1 MAKMT
6 KEELSYLL
14 EQQARLAVGYYDS
27 ELANEQLQAQRYY
40 KGEPFGNEQEGRS
53 RVISRDVATTVD
65 SVMPDLIKLFLAGDD
80 VVEFEAL
87 EEGQEESARNATDL
101 VNHIFYKDNDGYTTI
116 HDWAKDGLLNKIGI
130 VQVYWDVT
138 SKIEE
143 RVFEGQ
149 PEEQLMMM
157 QQDGWDLEEATQQD
171 GMDVWDVKVSREK
184 DTSRVR
190 IICVPP
196 EEFFVAPRQQSLEES
211 EYTATKQL
219 KSISDLIAAGYSR
232 KLVED
237 LGSTGDDT
245 DPAFDERRTERYENE
260 NYTFNADETTSSDP
274 QMRKV
279 WVNDEYVRVDFNGD
293 GIAELRHITRVGTTI
308 LANDVVEFHPFVDF
322 SPIKISHTIIG
333 KSLADDTMD
342 IQLIK
347 STLLRQSLDNLYL
360 TNNPRI
366 EVPDA
371 YVGENT
377 FDDLL
382 TVAPGAPI
390 RTKGPGGLNPVV
402 IPFTAA
408 SSFNMLEYW
417 DNERQQRTGVTNY
430 NQGLNMDSLNDSGV
444 AIELIQNKGMG
455 KIELIAR
462 NLGNSM
468 GILFRKILRLAVE
481 YQEEPRS
488 INVRGKWQEI
498 DVSNLDPDMRVN
510 IQVGLGSG
518 DKAERIKARMGI
530 LQHQQQAMSMGLS
543 DLTKIYNN
551 YDGLTRDMDIGD
563 ANKYFVEPKEGQG
576 PPPPPPNPVAMQIE
590 AKTKL
595 DQANMQLKAQGQQA
609 DNQLKAQS
617 NQIEAATD
625 QQKLENDMIL
635 GREKI
640 EMEAQL
646 KREQMVAEF
655 ELKREEM
662 MLEMEL
668 KRLGIGGSVG
678 NVELGGDLGQ

>member
-1 MAKMT
+1 
-6 KEELSYLL
+6 
-14 EQQARLAVGYYDS
+14 
-27 ELANEQLQAQRYY
+27 
-40 KGEPFGNEQEGRS
+40 
-53 RVISRDVATTVD
+53 VD
-65 SVMPDLIKLFLAGDD
+65 
-80 VVEFEAL
+80 
-87 EEGQEESARNATDL
+87 
-101 VNHIFYKDNDGYTTI
+101 
-116 HDWAKDGLLNKIGI
+116 
-130 VQVYWDVT
+130 
-138 SKIEE
+138 
-143 RVFEGQ
+143 
-149 PEEQLMMM
+149 
-157 QQDGWDLEEATQQD
+157 
-171 GMDVWDVKVSREK
+171 
-184 DTSRVR
+184 
-190 IICVPP
+190 
-196 EEFFVAPRQQSLEES
+196 
-211 EYTATKQL
+211 
-219 KSISDLIAAGYSR
+219 
-232 KLVED
+232 
-237 LGSTGDDT
+237 
-245 DPAFDERRTERYENE
+245 
-260 NYTFNADETTSSDP
+260 
-274 QMRKV
+274 
-279 WVNDEYVRVDFNGD
+279 
-293 GIAELRHITRVGTTI
+293 
-308 LANDVVEFHPFVDF
+308 FHPFVDF
-322 SPIKISHTIIG
+322 SPIKLSHTIIG

-390 RTKGPGGLNPVV
+390 RTKGPGGLIPVT
-402 IPFTAA
+402 IPFTAG

-468 GILFRKILRLAVE
+468 GILFRKILRLAIE
-481 YQEEPRS
+481 YQEETRS
-488 INVRGKWQEI
+488 INVRGKWTEI

-518 DKAERIKARMGI
+518 DKVERIKARMAI
-530 LQHQQQAMSMGLS
+530 LQQQQQAMSMGLS
-543 DLTKIYNN
+543 SLEKIYNN

-563 ANKYFVEPKEGQG
+563 ANNYFVEPQEGQK

-609 DNQLKAQS
+609 DNELKAQS

-678 NVELGGDLGQ
+678 NVEMGGDLG

>member
-53 RVISRDVATTVD
+53 RVVSRDVATTVD

-430 NQGLNMDSLNDSGV
+430 NQGLSMDSLNDSGV

-498 DVSNLDPDMRVN
+498 DVTNLDPDMRVN

-678 NVELGGDLGQ
+678 NVELGGDLG

>member
-430 NQGLNMDSLNDSGV
+430 NQGLSMDSLNDSGV

-678 NVELGGDLGQ
+678 NVELGGDLG

>member
-1 MAKMT
+1 MAKMA
-6 KEELSYLL
+6 EDDLAYLL
-14 EQQARLAVGYYDS
+14 EQQSQLSVGYYDS
-27 ELANEQLQAQRYY
+27 ELANDQLEAQRYY
-40 KGEPFGNEQEGRS
+40 KGDPFGNEQEGRS
-53 RVISRDVATTVD
+53 RVVSRDVATTVD
-65 SVMPDLIKLFLAGDD
+65 SVMPDLIKLFLSGDD

-87 EEGQEESARNATDL
+87 EEGQEEQARNATDL

-116 HDWAKDGLLNKIGI
+116 HDWAKDGLLNRIGI

-143 RVFEGQ
+143 RVFEDQ

-171 GMDVWDVKVSREK
+171 GTDTWDVKISREV
-184 DTSRVR
+184 DTSKVR
-190 IICVPP
+190 ILCVPP
-196 EEFFVAPRQQSLEES
+196 EEFFVAPRQQSLEDS
-211 EYTATKQL
+211 EYTATKQSQ
-219 KSISDLIAAGYSR
+219 SISDLIEAGYKR
-232 KLVED
+232 KVVEN
-237 LGSTGDDT
+237 LGSSGDAT
-245 DPAFDERRTERYENE
+245 DPSFDERRTERYEDE
-260 NYTFNADETTSSDP
+260 NYTFNESETTSTDP

-279 WVNDEYVRVDFNGD
+279 WVNNEYVRVDFDGD
-293 GIAELRHITRVGTTI
+293 GIAELRHIVRVGTTI
-308 LANDVVEFHPFVDF
+308 LSNDPVDFHPFVDF
-322 SPIKISHTIIG
+322 SPIKLSHTIIG

-390 RTKGPGGLNPVV
+390 RTKGPGGLIPVT
-402 IPFTAA
+402 IPFTAG

-468 GILFRKILRLAVE
+468 GILFRKILRLAIE
-481 YQEEPRS
+481 YQEETRS
-488 INVRGKWQEI
+488 INVRGKWTQI

-518 DKAERIKARMGI
+518 DKVERIKARMAI
-530 LQHQQQAMSMGLS
+530 LQQQQQAMSMGLS
-543 DLTKIYNN
+543 SLEKIYNN

-563 ANKYFVEPKEGQG
+563 ANKYFVEPQEGQK

-609 DNQLKAQS
+609 DNELKAQS

-678 NVELGGDLGQ
+678 NVEMGGDLG

>member
-53 RVISRDVATTVD
+53 RVVSRDVATTVD

-498 DVSNLDPDMRVN
+498 DVTNLDPDMRVN

-678 NVELGGDLGQ
+678 NVELGGDLG

>member
-53 RVISRDVATTVD
+53 RVVSRDVATTVD

-678 NVELGGDLGQ
+678 NVELGGDLG

>member
-498 DVSNLDPDMRVN
+498 DVTNLDPDMRVN

-678 NVELGGDLGQ
+678 NVELGGDLG

>member
-430 NQGLNMDSLNDSGV
+430 NQGLSMDSLNDSGV

-498 DVSNLDPDMRVN
+498 DVTNLDPDMRVN

-678 NVELGGDLGQ
+678 NVELGGDLG